1 MAGLHELMDRVRG
14 CFARIEP
21 WVQAREY
28 VRAVSADLPERN
40 GWTIAEWIGDRTPDK
55 TQRLLNHAVW
65 DTDGVMSQVRRYAVA
80 GLDEA
85 AGQAGYGE
93 LLRVGAL
100 DPTLIKLVRTPFRL
114 VDALEGVV

>member
-1 MAGLHELMDRVRG
+1 MAGLQELMDRVRG
-14 CFARIEP
+14 CFARFEP

-28 VRAVSADLPERN
+28 VRAVSSDLPERN